1 MKIPKLIR
9 TDGMFKTDENGRRI
23 PFKNLDDKRETIYEM
38 KKNKDIKTYNLW

>member
-1 MKIPKLIR
+1 
-9 TDGMFKTDENGRRI
+9 MFKTDENGRRI